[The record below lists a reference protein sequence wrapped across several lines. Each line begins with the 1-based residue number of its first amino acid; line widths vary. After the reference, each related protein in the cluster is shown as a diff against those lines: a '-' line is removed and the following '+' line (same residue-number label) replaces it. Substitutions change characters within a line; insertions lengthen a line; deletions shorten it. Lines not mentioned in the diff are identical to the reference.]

1 MFRAARPGDLEGHL
15 RQWCPRGDWVSVDDG
30 VSRRSGRLTPG
41 KLPSGGRS
49 RRNGVGSP
57 PHVPEVRSPGDVP
70 LGGDLETVPLVE
82 SPIPSGHQIPAWR
95 AALCRRAHYDDVRRG
110 ETPTDG

>member
-1 MFRAARPGDLEGHL
+1 MFRAARAGDLEGHL
-15 RQWCPRGDWVSVDDG
+15 RHWCPRRDWVSVDDG

-82 SPIPSGHQIPAWR
+82 SPIPSGHQIPHGE
-95 AALCRRAHYDDVRRG
+95 RRYVDAPI
-110 ETPTDG
+110 TTT